1 MVDRAAEMAKTLL
14 HTHVSSAKVER
25 AGRKA
30 FGGLHDELSRDSLT

>member
-1 MVDRAAEMAKTLL
+1 MDRAAEMAKTLL

-30 FGGLHDELSRDSLT
+30 FGGPHDALAEEP